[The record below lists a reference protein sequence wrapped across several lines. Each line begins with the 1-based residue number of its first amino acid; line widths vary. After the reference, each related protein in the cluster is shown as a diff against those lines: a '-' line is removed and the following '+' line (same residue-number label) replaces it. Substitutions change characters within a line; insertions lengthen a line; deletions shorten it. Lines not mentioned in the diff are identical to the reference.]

1 MVAALI
7 CMMLAIP
14 AMAMTLSSLLVA
26 AEDVDDTA
34 VPTPLIACKNVQ
46 IGSVDV
52 WNDFDYLYVK
62 YEITVENWGLRETHC
77 QVEADPD
84 SIPQMNGNPT
94 PEKFACIVDHDPV
107 VDEYT
112 CCFDL
117 GDDWTAGTQ
126 LFVAAHAKVVYEGL
140 TVCCAWGDG
149 IDFEGPNWAT
159 YIAYTVKSWN
169 LEGDWVLEFSIGG
182 GTYAHDMTV
191 SEQQAGGTFTGT
203 GGFPAEAVSYS
214 VEWEVT
220 GTVLED
226 VVTFHIVYLSG
237 NPGYWVDATG
247 VISSGGTMTGEC
259 YTSGQAGPWDWVS
272 SSGAAVWC

>member
-14 AMAMTLSSLLVA
+14 AMAMALSSLLVV

-62 YEITVENWGLRETHC
+62 YEITVENWGLLETHC
-77 QVEADPD
+77 QVETDPD

-94 PEKFACIVDHDPV
+94 PEKFVCIADHDPV
-107 VDEYT
+107 EDEYT

-117 GDDWTAGTQ
+117 SDDWPAGTQ
-126 LFVAAHAKVVYEGL
+126 LFVAAHAKVVNEDL
-140 TVCCAWGDG
+140 TVCAWGAG

-159 YIAYTVKSWN
+159 YIAYTVKSWD
-169 LEGDWVLEFSIGG
+169 LEGDWVLRFIYGTTNYDHDMDASVVQKSDGTFTATGGYPAG
-182 GTYAHDMTV
+182 GTYSHTWKA
-191 SEQQAGGTFTGT
+191 
-203 GGFPAEAVSYS
+203 
-214 VEWEVT
+214 T
-220 GTVLED
+220 GTVDRDE
-226 VVTFHIVYLSG
+226 VEFHIEYLTGNIGYEAWVEGVIELDGSMSG
-237 NPGYWVDATG
+237 TWHATG
-247 VISSGGTMTGEC
+247 
-259 YTSGQAGPWDWVS
+259 QPGPYSWES
-272 SSGAAVWC
+272 LSGAAVWC